1 MTTIFSATQCYNIV
15 SKFAALSNIAK
26 LCCAKNRCCESSRLT
41 SPKPIKRVSNPSVVH
56 TRGKQFSIVS
66 LILLSLRKMRD
77 FSWSHM
83 LYLLCG
89 ILRSSSNCCDT
100 GLSTITKLNSRCTV
114 INTSTISR
122 VIDDVLWSL
131 CPTLSRILGL
141 TSLPYARKP
150 STDTGKYMEIT
161 PMYAQKTDSGNL
173 DALLMSV

>member
-1 MTTIFSATQCYNIV
+1 
-15 SKFAALSNIAK
+15 
-26 LCCAKNRCCESSRLT
+26 
-41 SPKPIKRVSNPSVVH
+41 
-56 TRGKQFSIVS
+56 
-66 LILLSLRKMRD
+66 
-77 FSWSHM
+77 M

-89 ILRSSSNCCDT
+89 ILRSSSNCCNT

-114 INTSTISR
+114 INASTISR

-141 TSLPYARKP
+141 ISLPYARKP

-173 DALLMSV
+173 DAFLMSVWIVGKVDAPPNENRIVPNARRITEHEKYVRMYNTWTKSGWNHKVQQPISNSTASEESSVPRSKNDQGAKPI